1 MASRF
6 ILPSQQPVQSDGVPY
21 AGGQLFFYLTGTS
34 TPTPTYQDQ
43 NLTTPNSNPVI
54 LDASGNIG
62 NIWLNPSVVYKVV
75 LEDSNGDLIW
85 TYDPV
90 YPLAPST
97 IVGIVQGAVST
108 GSANAQIVS
117 APGYTP
123 SGNNAFSFI
132 AGFANT
138 GAMNLEA
145 NSSGFYP
152 VYQPSSTGPTALVGG
167 EIEVGNIYVAIF
179 NAQLN
184 GNAGGYQIISA
195 ASLLA
200 LGVSAAM
207 ATVLGKTTVAAAAG
221 AMGLAFGQCYFKYVS
236 SASAALVPQGGSY
249 ITIAGVDYAI
259 PAAGVSANP
268 ASCFINGVSG
278 QSLTANTLYY
288 VYAFNNGGMLALD
301 FSTTGHSTDTTA
313 GNVGVEIKTGD
324 NSRSLV
330 GMVYPQAG
338 PTFADSGA
346 NRLVLSWFNRMGK
359 SAIANFTAGRST
371 TSATYVE
378 LNTEIRCQVI
388 TWANEGVILSTGGY
402 VSGTGSNTALYTSIG
417 VDGTTP
423 QDAMTQANSAV
434 SSVGGGAACSLET
447 SLLAEGFHYA
457 TMLGLVSG
465 GTGTWA
471 GGASTGNRCT
481 MNAQVRG

>member
-43 NLTTPNSNPVI
+43 GLTTPNTNPVI

-62 NIWLNPSVVYKVV
+62 NIWLDPAVVYKVV
-75 LEDSNGDLIW
+75 LEDANGNLIW

-90 YPLAPST
+90 YPTAPAT
-97 IVGIVQGAVST
+97 IVGIVQGGVST

-123 SGNNAFSFI
+123 SANNAFSFI

-138 GAMNLEA
+138 GAMTLQA

-152 VYQPSSTGPTALVGG
+152 VYQPSSTGPTALAGG
-167 EIEVGNIYVAIF
+167 EIEVGSLYLAFF
-179 NAQLN
+179 NAKLN
-184 GNAGGYQIISA
+184 GNAGGYQIASA

-207 ATVLGKTTVAAAAG
+207 APVLGKTTTAAAAG

-236 SASAALVPQGGSY
+236 SASAALMPQDGSY

-268 ASCFINGVSG
+268 ASCFINGVAS
-278 QSLTANTLYY
+278 QSLTPNTLYY
-288 VYAFNNGGMLALD
+288 VYAFNNSGTLALD
-301 FSTTGHSTDTTA
+301 FSTTGHSTDTK
-313 GNVGVEIKTGD
+313 I
-324 NSRSLV
+324 
-330 GMVYPQAG
+330 
-338 PTFADSGA
+338 
-346 NRLVLSWFNRMGK
+346 
-359 SAIANFTAGRST
+359 GR
-371 TSATYVE
+371 
-378 LNTEIRCQVI
+378 
-388 TWANEGVILSTGGY
+388 
-402 VSGTGSNTALYTSIG
+402 
-417 VDGTTP
+417 
-423 QDAMTQANSAV
+423 
-434 SSVGGGAACSLET
+434 
-447 SLLAEGFHYA
+447 
-457 TMLGLVSG
+457 
-465 GTGTWA
+465 
-471 GGASTGNRCT
+471 
-481 MNAQVRG
+481 